1 MFNKIKELI
10 GQVKEHERMID
21 SLRRQLSEAAM
32 AHNRLLTHLKI
43 HEVTEHATP
52 ERKKFLTDEEYA
64 EWSKNQTT
72 KMNNDLRHYYSS
84 PASYHPTSM
93 WDIFGGH

>member
-1 MFNKIKELI
+1 MFGIKKLKEDIGSMQEEINSLKLKIYETN
-10 GQVKEHERMID
+10 
-21 SLRRQLSEAAM
+21 EA
-32 AHNRLLTHLKI
+32 HSRLLAHLKLYEI
-43 HEVTEHATP
+43 TERATP
-52 ERKKFLTDEEYA
+52 EKKKFLTDEEYA